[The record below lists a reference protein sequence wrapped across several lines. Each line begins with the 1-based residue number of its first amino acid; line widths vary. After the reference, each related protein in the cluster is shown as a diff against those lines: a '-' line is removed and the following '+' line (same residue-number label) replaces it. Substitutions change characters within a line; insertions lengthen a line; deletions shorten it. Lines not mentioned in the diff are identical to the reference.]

1 MSIPSGL
8 IRYTPRREVLFRVP
22 CKMAINMGKGMDKGL
37 SSCKEGKKIVAERS
51 GNVAR
56 IG

>member
-22 CKMAINMGKGMDKGL
+22 CKMAINMGKGRDKGL
-37 SSCKEGKKIVAERS
+37 SSCKEGKIVAERS